1 MYGFH
6 KVFIISCEKEE
17 RKFLKM
23 SKKVHQLEVF
33 WCPQCPREQLHF
45 TPLSLVR
52 IWISHH
58 SLFSIP
64 LDPGR
69 LVLSPRGS
77 SREKPSSS
85 TSQEFGFPAKNEN
98 LLQRSQSTSAE
109 LRLFPLLRE
118 QNKKTPWNRGT
129 AVPLTTVQRKEK
141 ELYSRVQSSQRWCTN
156 WGHCQLKLAIN
167 PNQFKSNQIK
177 SWFLRRGEN
186 RSTWRKTPRCRVE
199 NQQTQLTL

>member
-1 MYGFH
+1 MTISSQNQLWPFGQPYLLCSRQICFTAVETKLKKDKSLQMYGFH
-6 KVFIISCEKEE
+6 KVFITLCEKEE

-23 SKKVHQLEVF
+23 SKKVHHLEVC
-33 WCPQCPREQLHF
+33 WCLLCPREQLHF
-45 TPLSLVR
+45 TPLSLVM

-109 LRLFPLLRE
+109 LRLFPLLG
-118 QNKKTPWNRGT
+118 K
-129 AVPLTTVQRKEK
+129 
-141 ELYSRVQSSQRWCTN
+141 
-156 WGHCQLKLAIN
+156 
-167 PNQFKSNQIK
+167 
-177 SWFLRRGEN
+177 
-186 RSTWRKTPRCRVE
+186 
-199 NQQTQLTL
+199 